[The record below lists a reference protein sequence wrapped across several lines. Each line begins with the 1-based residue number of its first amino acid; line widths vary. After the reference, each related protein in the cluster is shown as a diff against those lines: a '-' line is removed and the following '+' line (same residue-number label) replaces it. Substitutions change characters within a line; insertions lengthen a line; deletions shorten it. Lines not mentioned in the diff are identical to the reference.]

1 MTIYPVAAKKI
12 LVIQLRQIGDVLL
25 TTPAV
30 RALREQY
37 PDSTIWYLTET
48 GPSKILQGNPHIDR
62 IVTRQRKASLAD
74 DLKLLWTLRQERFDL
89 LIDFFSNG
97 RSAWMSFVTGARHRV
112 AVRHAG
118 RAFWYTFTPNIQTGR
133 GYAPEDKLA
142 LLRAIGIQGE
152 LTPPVLTIPDAAK
165 NYIDAFFKARGLDTP
180 PAAAQSPIV
189 TIDPT
194 SRRQARRWLP
204 ERYAQLADELLE
216 RYQARCI
223 FLWGPGEQEMI
234 ESLVKQ
240 AKRPHILACQTD
252 LMQAA
257 ALIARSDLHIGNC
270 SAPRHIAVAV
280 GTPSLIVMGP
290 TSAANWTYPS
300 PQHKAMRGNVPC
312 LECQKIECATHECMV
327 ALTVEMMADAAG
339 ELLGANRRN

>member
-339 ELLGANRRN
+339 ELLGRKG

>member
-112 AVRHAG
+112 AVHHAG
-118 RAFWYTFTPNIQTGR
+118 RAFWYSFAPNIHTGR

-339 ELLGANRRN
+339 ELLGRKG

>member
-37 PDSTIWYLTET
+37 PDSAIWYLTET

-339 ELLGANRRN
+339 ELLGRKG

>member
-152 LTPPVLTIPDAAK
+152 LTPPVLTSPDAAK

-339 ELLGANRRN
+339 ELLGRKG

>member
-1 MTIYPVAAKKI
+1 MTIYPVAAKKM

-339 ELLGANRRN
+339 ELLGRKG

>member
-25 TTPAV
+25 RTPAV

-339 ELLGANRRN
+339 ELLGRKG